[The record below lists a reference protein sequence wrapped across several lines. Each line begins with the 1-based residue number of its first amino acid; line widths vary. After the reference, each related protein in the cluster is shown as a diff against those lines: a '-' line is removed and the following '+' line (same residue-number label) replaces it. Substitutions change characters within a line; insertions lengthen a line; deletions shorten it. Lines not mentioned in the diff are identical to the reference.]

1 MLKAKKYQ
9 YPDGKLGVC
18 AVLVASADLLDSV
31 LLLEWLKEGTSDST
45 QKLIKTESRS
55 WYL

>member
-1 MLKAKKYQ
+1 MQMLKPKKYQ

-18 AVLVASADLLDSV
+18 AVFAGSVGLLGPV
-31 LLLEWLKEGTSDST
+31 LLLEWLKDNTSDAT

-55 WYL
+55 

>member
-55 WYL
+55 